1 MGTVL
6 ILILTSYDAE
16 VNTIKAFLSMQVLVE
31 IVYHP
36 IPLRYKPYK
45 SFNLFFFVQVW
56 YSLIRTIFNLSGFQS
71 PASAPAINPNTVEI
85 NAEDYVAPRF
95 SRKMKSKVIMI
106 TITTKPNQ
114 TILKSFK
121 EPFSTEE
128 FVFKL
133 FSQLRQKILEA
144 HANVKDLNLL
154 EAKMNFKRWIACSLD
169 ISWIL

>member
-45 SFNLFFFVQVW
+45 SFNLFFCT
-56 YSLIRTIFNLSGFQS
+56 SLIFFNTNHFSSIFQS

-154 EAKMNFKRWIACSLD
+154 EAKMNFKR
-169 ISWIL
+169 